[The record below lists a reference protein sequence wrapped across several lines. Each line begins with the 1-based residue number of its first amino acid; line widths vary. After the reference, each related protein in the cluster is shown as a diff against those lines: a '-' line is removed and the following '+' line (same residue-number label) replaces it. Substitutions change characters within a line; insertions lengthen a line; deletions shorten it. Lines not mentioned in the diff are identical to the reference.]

1 MHVVEKSEL
10 LRRPAKYTG
19 LRRSARS
26 GRVPDPCKAS
36 KFTALAFRGVKIR
49 AGVLENGTSSP
60 QIGPEGDKLTVQ
72 KIPL

>member
-1 MHVVEKSEL
+1 MRMCL
-10 LRRPAKYTG
+10 AGAALWAD
-19 LRRSARS
+19 ARS

>member
-1 MHVVEKSEL
+1 
-10 LRRPAKYTG
+10 
-19 LRRSARS
+19 
-26 GRVPDPCKAS
+26 VPDPCKAS